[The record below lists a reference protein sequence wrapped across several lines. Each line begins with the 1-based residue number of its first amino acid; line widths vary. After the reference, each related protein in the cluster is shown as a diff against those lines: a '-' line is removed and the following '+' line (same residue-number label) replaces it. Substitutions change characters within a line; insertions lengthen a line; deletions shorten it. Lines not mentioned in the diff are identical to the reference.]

1 MTTSTSKQA
10 EKKAALEGLGI
21 TETVTDLT
29 GDDVYM
35 SLVRFERL
43 AVIKHFDHS
52 VEWLMEHHGEMEGTA
67 ALVFVHL
74 RREGKTDREAF
85 GAVANM
91 TNREILAYFAAEHTP
106 ETPAGKDGSS
116 ETRSSTSSPTTEPGS
131 ASDTD

>member
-1 MTTSTSKQA
+1 MSTTA
-10 EKKAALEGLGI
+10 EKKAALAGLGI

-52 VEWLMEHHGEMEGTA
+52 VEWLMENHGEMEGTA

-74 RREGKTDREAF
+74 RRQGKTDREAF
-85 GAVANM
+85 AMVTGM
-91 TNREILAYFAAEHTP
+91 TNRDILGYFAAEHDD
-106 ETPAGKDGSS
+106 ETPAGKDNSS
-116 ETRSSTSSPTTEPGS
+116 VTSSSTTSPTTEPVS
-131 ASDTD
+131 A

>member
-1 MTTSTSKQA
+1 MSTTA
-10 EKKAALEGLGI
+10 EKKAALAGLGI

-85 GAVANM
+85 QTVAAM
-91 TNREILAYFAAEHTP
+91 TNRDILGYFAADHA
-106 ETPAGKDGSS
+106 ETPAGKDDSS
-116 ETRSSTSSPTTEPGS
+116 ETTSSTSSPTTEPIS
-131 ASDTD
+131 A

>member
-1 MTTSTSKQA
+1 MSTAA
-10 EKKAALEGLGI
+10 EKKAALDGLGI

-85 GAVANM
+85 QTVAAM
-91 TNREILAYFAAEHTP
+91 TNRDIIGYFAAEHDD
-106 ETPAGKDGSS
+106 ETPAGKDDST
-116 ETRSSTSSPTTEPGS
+116 ETTSSTGSPTTEPIS
-131 ASDTD
+131 A